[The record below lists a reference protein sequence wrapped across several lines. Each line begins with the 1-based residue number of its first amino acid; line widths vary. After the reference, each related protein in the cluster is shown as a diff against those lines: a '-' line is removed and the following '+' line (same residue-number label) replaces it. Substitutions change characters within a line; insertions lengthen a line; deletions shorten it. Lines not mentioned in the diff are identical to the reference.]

1 MIMLKLTK
9 RQYGI
14 LLALLGATL
23 YAVNAPFSKIVL
35 DYLPPIL
42 TAGFLYL
49 GSGLGM
55 LAIASFRSRHGTDN
69 VEKKLD
75 RKEWPYVLAMIALD
89 IVGPICLMV
98 GLQKTTAANAS
109 LLSDFEIVAT
119 ALLAWLFFRERI
131 SKRLWVGIA
140 FVTLSCCV
148 LSCEDMDSLRF
159 SSGSLYVILAA
170 FCWGLDNNCTRRI
183 ASKDPMQI
191 VLMKGI
197 FSGVGMLLIGFLIGE
212 TIEVIWPIFAAMA
225 IGLVSYGLSVFV
237 DIYAQR
243 SLGAARTSAYYA
255 VAPFIGT
262 GLSLLIFRQTPPH
275 TYWVGLALMAVGAW
289 LCAKD
294 SFDDKIN
301 MLNDN

>member
-1 MIMLKLTK
+1 MLKLTK

-75 RKEWPYVLAMIALD
+75 HKEWPYVLAMIVLD

-119 ALLAWLFFRERI
+119 AILAWLFFQERI

-170 FCWGLDNNCTRRI
+170 FCWGLDNNPTDRLEGPDADRPHEGYLFWGRHAPDRLSYRGDHRSHLAHLRGDGHRTR
-183 ASKDPMQI
+183 
-191 VLMKGI
+191 
-197 FSGVGMLLIGFLIGE
+197 
-212 TIEVIWPIFAAMA
+212 
-225 IGLVSYGLSVFV
+225 LVRPECLH
-237 DIYAQR
+237 R
-243 SLGAARTSAYYA
+243 
-255 VAPFIGT
+255 
-262 GLSLLIFRQTPPH
+262 H
-275 TYWVGLALMAVGAW
+275 
-289 LCAKD
+289 LCAAD
-294 SFDDKIN
+294 VGRRPHERLLCGRTLHRNGPLAADLPADTAPCLLDRPRIDGGGCLVVRQGFFRR
-301 MLNDN
+301 

>member
-1 MIMLKLTK
+1 MLKLTK

-75 RKEWPYVLAMIALD
+75 HKEWPYVLAMIVLD

-119 ALLAWLFFRERI
+119 AILAWLFFQERI

-170 FCWGLDNNCTRRI
+170 FCWGLDNN
-183 ASKDPMQI
+183 
-191 VLMKGI
+191 
-197 FSGVGMLLIGFLIGE
+197 
-212 TIEVIWPIFAAMA
+212 
-225 IGLVSYGLSVFV
+225 
-237 DIYAQR
+237 
-243 SLGAARTSAYYA
+243 
-255 VAPFIGT
+255 
-262 GLSLLIFRQTPPH
+262 
-275 TYWVGLALMAVGAW
+275 
-289 LCAKD
+289 
-294 SFDDKIN
+294 
-301 MLNDN
+301 